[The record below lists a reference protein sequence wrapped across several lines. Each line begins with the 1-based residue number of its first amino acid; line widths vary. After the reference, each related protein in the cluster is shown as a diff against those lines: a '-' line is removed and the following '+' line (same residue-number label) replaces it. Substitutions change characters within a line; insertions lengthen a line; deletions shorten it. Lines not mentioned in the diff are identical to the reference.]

1 MAELLTLLAAIPNH
15 CERPMLRPS
24 QVICLLMFSSIVCS
38 SIPAHSQ
45 AEAPAVVTF
54 SLDFPTSQPEH
65 YSIRVQSDGSGRY
78 QSSGRLSADP
88 VEADSRDNDDDDS
101 HDSDSH
107 NNDSHNN
114 DSFDLDF
121 TLAEGMRQKI
131 FQLAAKAGYFQKDVD
146 SHHKNLAFTGKK
158 TLGYKDAWRSAE
170 STYKYSNNAAVQ
182 ELTTLLQGLSS
193 TLEFGRRLQYDYH
206 YQKLAL
212 DEELKNMEELARTN
226 QLIGVTAIQPILDQI
241 MADPSVLNITRAR
254 TQRLLERADIR

>member
-1 MAELLTLLAAIPNH
+1 MPRSFQI
-15 CERPMLRPS
+15 
-24 QVICLLMFSSIVCS
+24 ICLLMFFPVVFS

-54 SLDFPTSQPEH
+54 NLDFPTSQPEH

-88 VEADSRDNDDDDS
+88 DETDS
-101 HDSDSH
+101 HT
-107 NNDSHNN
+107 DSHNN

-121 TLAEGMRQKI
+121 TLASGTRQRI

-158 TLGYKDAWRSAE
+158 TLGYKDAQRSGE
-170 STYKYSNNAAVQ
+170 STYNYSTHSAVQ
-182 ELTTLLQGLSS
+182 DLTSLMQSLST
-193 TLEFGRRLQYDYH
+193 TLEFGHRLQYDHH

-212 DEELKNMEELARTN
+212 DEELKGMEELARAN

-241 MADPSVLNITRAR
+241 IADPSVINVTRAR
-254 TQRLLERADIR
+254 AQRLLDRADIR